1 MRETNRRGLGKVLV
15 LASMITATGLSI
27 GSPAVAASTATAY
40 SGDAYG
46 IGLFGVKVANGAV
59 SISDTKLNE
68 VGPFNAPTPQSGDS
82 GVVAINFAASGL
94 TATADTARSTVTQG
108 NSASSASSALQT
120 ANVKVG
126 TTNLVTANVLSAN
139 TTANCSGQSANS
151 RVLGLNVAGQT
162 VNSTVSPN
170 TTVTVRQPLTNQII
184 ATVTLNQQ
192 SSQSTATYKEAT
204 ANALVVSF
212 PANGALARL
221 VQGTVVIAHAESD
234 VRCADGPPPP
244 PPPSVRL
251 PLSAGYVDNNSHHP
265 AFFPT
270 PWQGDPG
277 VTFVGNNCG
286 RGTVDTC
293 DGGALKIDN
302 NTGAAITGVRVVVTI
317 GSVVYD
323 LWGSNTIPAGNS
335 LVLTQTANYNFD
347 TSETNNLDG
356 RPCDPESTIPVVR
369 VTINGVTQT
378 YNDTAQILNQKGID
392 AEDCGF
398 PNEGQPFQTIP

>member
-1 MRETNRRGLGKVLV
+1 MTTTAGLAV
-15 LASMITATGLSI
+15 
-27 GSPAVAASTATAY
+27 GSPAVATDTATATAY

-46 IGLFGVKVANGAV
+46 IGLFGVKLVSGLV

-68 VGPFNAPTPQSGDS
+68 VGPFNSSTPQSGDS
-82 GVVAINFAASGL
+82 GLVAINFAASGL
-94 TATADTARSTVTQG
+94 KATANTARSTVTQG

-120 ANVKVG
+120 ASVSVG
-126 TTNLVTANVLSAN
+126 DTNLVRANVLSAN
-139 TTANCSGQSANS
+139 TTANCSGQTAKSQ
-151 RVLGLNVAGQT
+151 VLGLTVAGQN
-162 VNSTVSPN
+162 VNVNVSPN
-170 TTVTVRQPLTNQII
+170 TTVTVKQPLTGKTI

-204 ANALVVSF
+204 VNALVVSF
-212 PANGALARL
+212 PANGALAA
-221 VQGTVVIAHAESD
+221 VFQGTVVIAHAKSD
-234 VRCADGPPPP
+234 VTCAGAPPPP
-244 PPPSVRL
+244 PPPPPVRL
-251 PLSAGYVDNNSHHP
+251 PLSAGYVDNNSHHAP
-265 AFFPT
+265 FFPT

-302 NTGAAITGVRVVVTI
+302 TTGAPITGVRVVVTI
-317 GSVVYD
+317 GSDVFD

-347 TSETNNLDG
+347 TSETNLADG
-356 RPCDPESTIPVVR
+356 NPCDPESTVPVIS
-369 VTINGVTQT
+369 VTINGVTQN
-378 YNDTAQILNQKGID
+378 YNDTAQILNKDGID

-398 PNEGQPFQTIP
+398 PQEGEPFQPVP